1 MFIFPTKNVETLF
14 YKTSLKQS
22 TIPASSFLDRI
33 FLTSR
38 FDPVRGYG
46 KKKTEENSQASYRES
61 KRGEWLDALAVHKPR
76 RVRFRFLS
84 SAAERAREDYRRV
97 VRLRTGH
104 AISLVELPAGDNPK
118 KRLGSSGS
126 WSGFEN
132 EVERGET
139 RTRGRI
145 LVTKPIAAVKN
156 EHTRRGKSLG
166 PSLVTGYRLQR
177 NRFHA
182 HDAACNKCSEGEE
195 QVEGK
200 MEKER
205 ERKRRKKGRKR
216 IGGKRNSQNAP
227 STRFVPCL
235 PAWNSTIFRQTSP
248 RERERERE
256 RKLALKMY
264 FLNYFV
270 LLQTLARENIWYMLH
285 CMWSIWGFFFSLSLS
300 NQIQIK

>member
-1 MFIFPTKNVETLF
+1 M
-14 YKTSLKQS
+14 
-22 TIPASSFLDRI
+22 
-33 FLTSR
+33 
-38 FDPVRGYG
+38 
-46 KKKTEENSQASYRES
+46 
-61 KRGEWLDALAVHKPR
+61 DALAVHKPR

-84 SAAERAREDYRRV
+84 SAAEGAREDYRRV

-156 EHTRRGKSLG
+156 EHKRRGKSLG
-166 PSLVTGYRLQR
+166 PSLVTRYRLQR

-205 ERKRRKKGRKR
+205 EREREEKKGERESVGRGTRKTHLR
-216 IGGKRNSQNAP
+216 HALFRACLLEIR
-227 STRFVPCL
+227 RFSARL
-235 PAWNSTIFRQTSP
+235 R
-248 RERERERE
+248 REKERERERE
-256 RKLALKMY
+256 
-264 FLNYFV
+264 
-270 LLQTLARENIWYMLH
+270 
-285 CMWSIWGFFFSLSLS
+285 S
-300 NQIQIK
+300 